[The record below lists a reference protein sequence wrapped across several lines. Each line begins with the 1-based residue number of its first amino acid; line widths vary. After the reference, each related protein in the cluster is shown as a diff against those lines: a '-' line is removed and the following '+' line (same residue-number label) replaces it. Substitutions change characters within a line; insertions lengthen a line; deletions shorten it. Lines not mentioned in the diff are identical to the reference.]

1 MEKLFENENGYV
13 YPVENGFR
21 VYWKK
26 EELSRKKRLAR
37 AAFLLTFLY
46 FLRSKII
53 FSMRSSASSMCFKE

>member
-26 EELSRKKRLAR
+26 EELKPNVDIKFTNFNEAWFYLNSVK
-37 AAFLLTFLY
+37 
-46 FLRSKII
+46 
-53 FSMRSSASSMCFKE
+53 